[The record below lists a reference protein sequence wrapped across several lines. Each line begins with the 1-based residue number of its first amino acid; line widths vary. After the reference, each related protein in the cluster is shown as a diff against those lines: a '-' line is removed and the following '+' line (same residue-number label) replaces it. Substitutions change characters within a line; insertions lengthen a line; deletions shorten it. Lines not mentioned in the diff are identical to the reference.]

1 MALTVYSSKDN
12 QWREYLNPLRG
23 LTLERIVQHIEQGE
37 RGAFADLQ
45 WFYQA
50 MEKSDALIATVL
62 MRRRAALLSCGW
74 DVKTEEVPGDP
85 VLAKEQA
92 DFLREQYEAIEN
104 LREAV
109 AFLSSASFRGFA
121 HVEKHT
127 GDGGAGVTRLE
138 SVEQWFW
145 CREGMFGE
153 WTYNRNA
160 RSGVERGEEI
170 EPRNFVIVEAPMALD
185 RILSVQYFRRNL
197 CMRDWDG
204 FLEVYGIPSFF
215 IVGPPGVTTEKELE
229 YLQIAQS
236 IIKDGRGYLPNGTK
250 IEYVTGGGSGRPPFR
265 DHLDYLDKQIT
276 LLGTGGLLTMLAE
289 SGSGTLAGSAHQ
301 EAFNQV
307 AKADAVMV
315 SEAFQRDFD
324 APLLKDAFPDWP
336 VEAGFELSMDTV
348 APGYGPM
355 LTGSLPPAAD
365 GVYASKIQV
374 SPGP

>member
-1 MALTVYSSKDN
+1 MALTIYTSKDN

-23 LTLERIVQHIEQGE
+23 LTLERIVQYIEQGE

-50 MEKSDALIATVL
+50 MEKSDALIATVV
-62 MRRRAALLSCGW
+62 MRRRAALLSCAW
-74 DVKTEEVPGDP
+74 DVKAEEVPGDP
-85 VLAKEQA
+85 ALAKEQA
-92 DFLREQYEAIEN
+92 DFLRERYDAVEN

-121 HVEKHT
+121 HVEKHYGG
-127 GDGGAGVTRLE
+127 GDGVIRLE
-138 SVEQWFW
+138 PVEQWFW

-160 RSGVERGEEI
+160 RSGVEHGEGIERG
-170 EPRNFVIVEAPMALD
+170 NFVTVEAQMALD

-204 FLEVYGIPSFF
+204 FLEVYGIPSTFL
-215 IVGPPGVTTEKELE
+215 VGPPGVTPEKEQE
-229 YLQIAQS
+229 YLQIARDLV
-236 IIKDGRGYLPNGTK
+236 KDGRGYLPNGTDVK
-250 IEYVTGGGSGRPPFR
+250 YVNGGGSGRPPFR
-265 DHLDYLDKQIT
+265 DHLDYLDRQIT
-276 LLGTGGLLTMLAE
+276 LLGTGGLLTMLTE

-315 SEAFQRDFD
+315 SEALQRDFD
-324 APLLKDAFPDWP
+324 APLLEAAFPGWP
-336 VEAGFELSMDTV
+336 VEAGFELSMDP
-348 APGYGPM
+348 PGVFVPQSALGA
-355 LTGSLPPAAD
+355 GSGGQSGMAGGSD
-365 GVYASKIQV
+365 V
-374 SPGP
+374 

>member
-1 MALTVYSSKDN
+1 MALTIYTSKDN

-23 LTLERIVQHIEQGE
+23 LTLERIVQYIEQGE

-50 MEKSDALIATVL
+50 MEKSDALIATVV

-74 DVKTEEVPGDP
+74 DVKAEEVPGDP
-85 VLAKEQA
+85 ALAKEQA
-92 DFLREQYEAIEN
+92 DFLRERYDAVEN

-121 HVEKHT
+121 HVEKHYGEN
-127 GDGGAGVTRLE
+127 GDGVIRLE
-138 SVEQWFW
+138 PVEQWFW

-160 RSGVERGEEI
+160 RSGVERGEGI
-170 EPRNFVIVEAPMALD
+170 ERGNFVTVEAQMALD

-204 FLEVYGIPSFF
+204 FLEVYGIPSTFL
-215 IVGPPGVTTEKELE
+215 VGPPGVTPEKEQE
-229 YLQIAQS
+229 YLQIARDLV
-236 IIKDGRGYLPNGTK
+236 KDGRGYLPNGTDVK
-250 IEYVTGGGSGRPPFR
+250 YVNGGGSGRPPFR
-265 DHLDYLDKQIT
+265 DHLDYLDRQIT
-276 LLGTGGLLTMLAE
+276 LLGTGGLLTMLTE

-315 SEAFQRDFD
+315 SEALQRDFD
-324 APLLKDAFPDWP
+324 APLLESAFPGWP
-336 VEAGFELSMDTV
+336 VEAGFELSMDP
-348 APGYGPM
+348 PGVFVPQSALGAGA
-355 LTGSLPPAAD
+355 GSGQSGMA
-365 GVYASKIQV
+365 G
-374 SPGP
+374 